1 MSQRTPLRAI
11 EQEEP
16 RATEQS
22 GGGNGGGSRL
32 EDRLRGVEIQLA
44 EIKATL
50 DAELKHVATR
60 AWVLGGVLA
69 GMGVAAT
76 IAVAIVV
83 AALRAFSASGQ

>member
-1 MSQRTPLRAI
+1 MRRQGALQVV

-16 RATEQS
+16 PVTEKT
-22 GGGNGGGSRL
+22 GGGGPR

-44 EIKATL
+44 EIKTKL
-50 DAELKHVATR
+50 DTELKHVATK

-76 IAVAIVV
+76 IAAAVVVVVV
-83 AALRAFSASGQ
+83 AALRA

>member
-1 MSQRTPLRAI
+1 MSQRTPLQAV

-22 GGGNGGGSRL
+22 GGGNGSGSRL

-44 EIKATL
+44 EIGAKL
-50 DAELKHVATR
+50 DAELKHFATR

-69 GMGVAAT
+69 GMGVAAM
-76 IAVAIVV
+76 IAVAVV
-83 AALRAFSASGQ
+83 AALRAFSAFGP